1 MDFVQTAA
9 ATTANV
15 LMPGSGALV
24 NTGFELA
31 KICFQIAQILS
42 GMEGKASSIKTQQI
56 NIKEDVENF
65 RWVLEMLERVQN
77 QDKLTDG
84 LQKMIARFETEV
96 KEYERVLNK
105 FAKRSILKQLVFH
118 HEVDNASASA
128 RKTKEKLVE
137 RLTVEC
143 SIDGSVRHRTDLD
156 GGDERSRKSE
166 GDARDHRSHGSAR
179 RCFDGGLYRPRGQ
192 RHEGKLWANSS
203 RSVRA
208 DITSLPAWYMTE
220 DEVDIDMNTIVGF
233 GGDAKIY
240 RGELKDG
247 TLVAV
252 KIFNDDMK
260 KTNETKQK
268 FFNTMKL
275 WERLNHRNICR
286 LHGACY
292 FTMRPFVVMEY
303 CDVGPLDKFL
313 RDHESN
319 RCQLGLEILVQAA
332 QAFVKMHSIGIVHG
346 DIKCD
351 NILVTGSNR
360 QAKICDFDRSFDWI
374 SLKHKRLVKGTAGD
388 AGVEISD
395 AVRYVC

>member
-105 FAKRSILKQLVFH
+105 FAKR
-118 HEVDNASASA
+118 
-128 RKTKEKLVE
+128 TKEKLVE

-143 SIDGSVRHRTDLD
+143 SIDGSVRHRTDHQAPVSLEEQVE
-156 GGDERSRKSE
+156 ERDKRYMEYVDSREVMEAMSDPESQKE
-166 GDARDHRSHGSAR
+166 MLAIIARM
-179 RCFDGGLYRPRGQ
+179 
-192 RHEGKLWANSS
+192 
-203 RSVRA
+203 
-208 DITSLPAWYMTE
+208 DITNLPDWYMTE

-268 FFNTMKL
+268 FFNTMK
-275 WERLNHRNICR
+275 
-286 LHGACY
+286 
-292 FTMRPFVVMEY
+292 PFVVMEY

-332 QAFVKMHSIGIVHG
+332 QAFVKMHSIGIVH
-346 DIKCD
+346 
-351 NILVTGSNR
+351 
-360 QAKICDFDRSFDWI
+360 
-374 SLKHKRLVKGTAGD
+374 AGD

-395 AVRYVC
+395 AVRYVAPECVEGMLPNTKSDVYSFGMTLYHALSGKSPFFDITNDEELRL